1 VSKIGRNQPCPCGSG
16 AKAKACCGVR
26 LPPSQEEVDK
36 AFVSELRRESMPA
49 LRGVIND
56 PADLIELYG
65 EVACLPKLDLSCQ
78 LRLPAFLPPEL
89 ERFEAAM
96 HGRDTM
102 ELQEALLPAMA
113 TIDTPSLRAELA
125 RAVVALRAAERISER
140 VAAGAFLDLD
150 SESDCLVREAL
161 VAALALRCGVSRPPA
176 GLLLV

>member
-1 VSKIGRNQPCPCGSG
+1 MSKIGRNQSCPCGSG
-16 AKAKACCGVR
+16 VKAKRCCGVR
-26 LPPSQEEVDK
+26 LPPSQEELDQ
-36 AFVSELRRESMPA
+36 AFVSELRRSSMPA

-56 PADLIELYG
+56 PVDLIELYG
-65 EVACLPKLDLSCQ
+65 EVRRLPNLDLSCQ

-96 HGRDTM
+96 HGSDTN
-102 ELQEALLPAMA
+102 ELSEALPPAMA
-113 TIDTPSLRAELA
+113 LVDTPSLRAELA
-125 RAVVALRAAERISER
+125 RAVVALRDADRISER

-161 VAALALRCGVSRPPA
+161 VAALALRCGASRTPS

>member
-1 VSKIGRNQPCPCGSG
+1 MSKIGRNQPCPCGSG
-16 AKAKACCGVR
+16 VKAKRCCGVR
-26 LPPSQEEVDK
+26 LPPSQEELDQ

-56 PADLIELYG
+56 PDDLIALYG
-65 EVACLPKLDLSCQ
+65 EVACLPNLDLSCQ

-96 HGRDTM
+96 HGADTK
-102 ELQEALLPAMA
+102 ELAEALLPAMA
-113 TIDTPSLRAELA
+113 VVDTPSLRAELA
-125 RAVVALRAAERISER
+125 RAVVALREAGRISER

-161 VAALALRCGVSRPPA
+161 VAALALRCGVSRTPA
-176 GLLLV
+176 GLQLV